1 MNSMRI
7 LPLALMLL
15 TPLAVACGEG
25 GGEWAG
31 TITDSAGVAIVS
43 NPGEGA
49 WGRDEAWTLEE
60 ELRIGAMEG
69 QPDFQ
74 FGEVGGLAVDAEGRI
89 YVLDRQAQR
98 IQVYSPAGEYL
109 HTIGG
114 PGGGPGEL
122 GQMMGGGAGGGGI
135 HMAAG
140 DTLLALDMANQ
151 RVNLYG
157 PDGSS
162 LGSFRLSLEDGMPV
176 AFRATSSGV
185 IAEQVRPFTLPGQEA
200 TANPADVIVRLG
212 ASGEVMDTLLEF
224 PSGETFRFGRSGMPE
239 ITFFAPEPIW
249 ALTDEMELLFG
260 LNDRYRI
267 SLYSPESELQR
278 VITRE
283 IERQP
288 VSETD
293 KEALLSWME
302 RMWRRVGVP
311 SQVVSQL
318 REGITFKE
326 YFPAFASIW
335 TGPAGSIWVQH
346 VLPPSTLSA
355 EELETYD
362 PTVDTGAPD
371 WDVFDEEGR
380 YLGVV
385 NMPDRFT
392 PHRIEGEHLY
402 GVQRDELDVQYVVK
416 LRLVRPG
423 AQRSQTD

>member
-1 MNSMRI
+1 MKSTRT
-7 LPLALMLL
+7 LGLALLA
-15 TPLAVACGEG
+15 PLAVACGG
-25 GGEWAG
+25 DGGEWTG
-31 TITDSAGVAIVS
+31 TITDSAGVTIVS
-43 NPGEGA
+43 NPGTGA
-49 WGRDEAWTLEE
+49 WGREEAWTLEE

-69 QPDFQ
+69 EPDYQ
-74 FGEVGGLAVDAEGRI
+74 FGEVGGIAVDSEGRI

-98 IQVYSPAGEYL
+98 IQMYSPEGEYER
-109 HTIGG
+109 TIGG

-122 GQMMGGGAGGGGI
+122 GQMMASGGGGGGI
-135 HMAAG
+135 YMGAG

-176 AFRATSSGV
+176 AFRATSSGA
-185 IAEQVRPFTLPGQEA
+185 ITEQVRPFTMPGQEA
-200 TANPADVIVRLG
+200 PASPTDVIVRLG

-224 PSGETFRFGRSGMPE
+224 PSGETFKFGRGGMPE

-249 ALTDEMELLFG
+249 TLTDDMELLFG
-260 LNDRYRI
+260 TNDQYRI
-267 SLYSPESELQR
+267 SVYSPELELER

-283 IERQP
+283 FERQP
-288 VSETD
+288 VTETD
-293 KEALLSWME
+293 KEALLSWIE
-302 RMWRRVGVP
+302 RMWSRVGVP

-318 REGITFKE
+318 RDGITFKE

-362 PTVDTGAPD
+362 PTVDTGARD

-385 NMPDRFT
+385 TMPDRFA
-392 PHRIEGEHLY
+392 PYRMHGEQLY
-402 GVQRDELDVQYVVK
+402 GVQRDELDVQYVVR
-416 LRLVRPG
+416 LRLLRPG
-423 AQRSQTD
+423 AERSMTD